1 MGGTQLHPA
10 ASPNVIVFAGCLPL
24 KYLSCSTSW
33 QCILPHQKGK
43 VLLPVLLEGSLK
55 THQVKRWSRKLLS
68 NPPGLSVLF
77 CFVFLL
83 RSHRSPCTLWTPF
96 QRRWSHGLLLIH
108 HSFAG
113 LLVFICHE
121 HKQILQTH
129 HIKSV
134 LLKRHIHWWN
144 KEKRNGN

>member
-1 MGGTQLHPA
+1 MGGTQLYPA

-24 KYLSCSTSW
+24 KYLSCSMSW

-43 VLLPVLLEGSLK
+43 VLLPVLSEGSLK
-55 THQVKRWSRKLLS
+55 THQVEDGAENCYQILW
-68 NPPGLSVLF
+68 GFLF
-77 CFVFLL
+77 CVVFLL
-83 RSHRSPCTLWTPF
+83 RSHRSPCTLWTPL
-96 QRRWSHGLLLIH
+96 QKCWSHGLLLIH
-108 HSFAG
+108 HSFAR